1 MNPPDFSPLRM
12 GRPECPSDFTLDRLH
27 SGELVREEAQ
37 ATEKHVAGCADC
49 GARMAERR
57 AGFDGLPGVD
67 PRVMLG
73 RIRTGLDRPAP
84 LPERLLGWVRR
95 AMAPLAVL
103 TTAALAFVIVSRQD
117 DVQPPMT
124 RTKGALALHVFRLTG
139 DHAEEVISGGTFA
152 PGDRLRFAVDLPSEG
167 FVTVLGVEASGTLY
181 TAWPLEP
188 GTQTRFAEGNGLT
201 LSGAVSL
208 DDQPGRETFHLVHCP
223 LQVGPPTCTAK
234 GANAAPACPEGC
246 TTTAF
251 LMVKGP

>member
-1 MNPPDFSPLRM
+1 MNTPDFKTLRM

-27 SGELVREEAQ
+27 AGELSREQAQ
-37 ATEKHVAGCADC
+37 TTEKHVAGCAEC

-57 AGFDGLPGVD
+57 AGFDGVPGVD

-95 AMAPLAVL
+95 ALTPLAVL
-103 TTAALAFVIVSRQD
+103 TTAALALVVVSRQE

-124 RTKGALALHVFRLTG
+124 RTKGALALHVFRLVG
-139 DHAEEVISGGTFA
+139 DQSEEVVSGGTFA

-167 FVTVLGVEASGTLY
+167 FVTVVGVEASGTLY
-181 TAWPLEP
+181 TAWPLET
-188 GTQTRFAEGNGLT
+188 GTQTRFAEGNGIT
-201 LSGAVSL
+201 LPGAVSL

-223 LQVGPPTCTAK
+223 VKVGPPSCTSK
-234 GANAAPACPEGC
+234 GATAAPACPEGC
-246 TTTAF
+246 TTSAF